1 MSDRARWGTPL
12 LGPLLITAMA
22 AGGVAAGW
30 VVIGPTGPVFAAVTQ
45 GFLLAWAAL
54 GFPHRCEIPDW
65 GWLRVRRWEP
75 RLYAGVR
82 VGLFGTVLDLIGWN
96 RAVTAERGFDGTRR
110 GLGILDQHTR
120 RSEIA
125 HAICL
130 LVSMALALAAAFG
143 SWIGAVWL
151 MGLGIAVHLY
161 PALLQRVIRARI
173 QAVMQRIR
181 KRA

>member
-1 MSDRARWGTPL
+1 MLA
-12 LGPLLITAMA
+12 PLLITAMA

-75 RLYAGVR
+75 RLYAGVG
-82 VGLFGTVLDLIGWN
+82 VELFGTVLDLIGWN
-96 RAVTAERGFDGTRR
+96 RVVTAERGFDGTRR

-120 RSEIA
+120 RSEIGHSA
-125 HAICL
+125 GMVISVGLAI
-130 LVSMALALAAAFG
+130 AAMVWG
-143 SWIGAVWL
+143 SWVGALWL
-151 MGLGIAVHLY
+151 VGLAMPVHLY
-161 PALLQRVIRARI
+161 PAWLQRLVRARI
-173 QAVMQRIR
+173 QALQQRIAMR
-181 KRA
+181 